1 MSNFQSL
8 YVGRNSLRAHRTAL
22 DVISHNMANA
32 AVPGYSRQLAYY
44 DDAQANSTPQGFLG
58 NGAQIASVGQN
69 AQVILERRLDQDT
82 SSFHEAR
89 ARYEFLTQ
97 VEVVYTDASFGV
109 GPGITSF
116 FNGWRELSTNPASMV
131 AREEVIARGEDIA
144 DRFNRASE
152 RLDFLRR
159 DMNGDLAAT
168 ADLVTRLAE
177 NIATLNREIH
187 DAEAGSAV
195 ANDMRD
201 ARQKMVREIS
211 AAIRVQTFTDDEG
224 YVHVVMDQGQ
234 SLVSG
239 RRSGSLF
246 AEAPPADPNNPR
258 DSGLFRIIFRDADQT
273 AQTPLPKGA
282 DVTDQ
287 ISGGELGGLI
297 EARDNIVG
305 AAYERLDTMVEE
317 FVEKINLFHSQRPD
331 PNNPGPPQGV
341 ITAFDRDGNQ
351 GGDFFVFADANGSPA
366 QQIRVNPTVIE
377 NAALVAAAIDANAA
391 PGDNRNALAIAE
403 LEFKGIINGDAVDD
417 FIGGTSTHDSWAN
430 EIRSLGDAA
439 SRARRDLQ
447 RTETRRDQT
456 QQVRESISG
465 VNMDEELADLVRVQR
480 AFEAAAKVVK
490 TADETLQT
498 ILSLKS

>member
-1 MSNFQSL
+1 
-8 YVGRNSLRAHRTAL
+8 
-22 DVISHNMANA
+22 
-32 AVPGYSRQLAYY
+32 
-44 DDAQANSTPQGFLG
+44 
-58 NGAQIASVGQN
+58 
-69 AQVILERRLDQDT
+69 
-82 SSFHEAR
+82 
-89 ARYEFLTQ
+89 
-97 VEVVYTDASFGV
+97 
-109 GPGITSF
+109 
-116 FNGWRELSTNPASMV
+116 
-131 AREEVIARGEDIA
+131 
-144 DRFNRASE
+144 
-152 RLDFLRR
+152 
-159 DMNGDLAAT
+159 
-168 ADLVTRLAE
+168 
-177 NIATLNREIH
+177 
-187 DAEAGSAV
+187 
-195 ANDMRD
+195 
-201 ARQKMVREIS
+201 
-211 AAIRVQTFTDDEG
+211 
-224 YVHVVMDQGQ
+224 
-234 SLVSG
+234 
-239 RRSGSLF
+239 
-246 AEAPPADPNNPR
+246 
-258 DSGLFRIIFRDADQT
+258 
-273 AQTPLPKGA
+273 
-282 DVTDQ
+282 
-287 ISGGELGGLI
+287 
-297 EARDNIVG
+297 
-305 AAYERLDTMVEE
+305 MVEE

>member
-1 MSNFQSL
+1 MSNFQAL
-8 YVGRNSLRAHRTAL
+8 YIGRNSLRAHRTAL
-22 DVISHNMANA
+22 DVISHNMANS

-44 DDAQANSTPQGFLG
+44 DDAQPNVTPHGFLG
-58 NGAQIASVGQN
+58 NGAQIATVGQN

-109 GPGITSF
+109 GPGITNF

-144 DRFNRASE
+144 DRFNLASE

-187 DAEAGSAV
+187 DAEAGSAQ

-201 ARQKMVREIS
+201 ARQRMIREIS
-211 AAIRVQTFTDDEG
+211 AAVRVQTFTDNEG
-224 YVHVVMDQGQ
+224 YVHVVMDHGE

-246 AEAPPADPNNPR
+246 AEAPQADPNNPR
-258 DSGLFRIIFRDADQT
+258 DDGLFRIIFRDADQT
-273 AQTPLPKGA
+273 ARRPLPKGA

-297 EARDNIVG
+297 QARDRIVG
-305 AAYERLDTMVEE
+305 AAFERLDTMVEE
-317 FVEKINLFHSQRPD
+317 FVEKINLFHGQRPD
-331 PNNPGPPQGV
+331 LNDPGPPPGV
-341 ITAFDRDGNQ
+341 ITAFDRDGNP
-351 GGDFFVFADANGSPA
+351 GGDFFIFADPNGSPA
-366 QQIRVNPTVIE
+366 QQIRVNPNVVE
-377 NAALVAAAIDANAA
+377 DAALVAAAVDANSA

-403 LEFKGIINGDAVDD
+403 LEFKGIISGDPLDD
-417 FIGGTSTHDSWAN
+417 FASGESAHDSWAN

-480 AFEAAAKVVK
+480 AFEAAAKVVT
-490 TADETLQT
+490 TADENLQT
-498 ILSLKS
+498 ILSLKR